1 MKLATYRTATKEIR
15 IGSVCVNEA
24 KLFDLAAAAAAAG
37 VDATPFASMLDLIDG
52 GEAAVDQARSLVASR
67 GGDDSLSV
75 ALADVTL
82 LAPLPRPRQM
92 RDAMSYELH
101 IRQCELGDRRIAAAG
116 DPVALAAIDAEPL
129 PPLADIYREIPTYYL
144 TNHMVVGAPNST
156 VVWPRY
162 SKVMDYELEFGIV
175 VGRDGKDISADKARD
190 HIFGYTLFND
200 FSARDKQEY
209 ECRGGLG
216 PAKGKSFDGS
226 NVLGPWIV
234 TRDELPDPYALKTAV
249 RVNGVVRGASTT
261 AGMLFNFEQILAYMS
276 QDETVYAGE
285 FIGSGTIGNG
295 CALETG
301 VYLQDGDEVEIEVE
315 GIGVLRNR
323 VKASH

>member
-1 MKLATYRTATKEIR
+1 MKLATYRTATGETR
-15 IGSVCVNEA
+15 IGCVHANDT
-24 KLFDLAAAAAAAG
+24 KVFDLAAAAAAAG
-37 VDATPFASMLDLIDG
+37 VDAAPFASMLDLIDG
-52 GEAAVDQARSLVASR
+52 GESALDRARTLLATH
-67 GGDDSLSV
+67 GTTESLS
-75 ALADVTL
+75 APLAEVTL

-144 TNHMVVGAPNST
+144 TNHMVVGAPGST
-156 VVWPRY
+156 VTWPRY
-162 SKVMDYELEFGIV
+162 SRVMDYELEFGIV
-175 VGRDGKDISADKARD
+175 VGRDGKDLSPENARE

-261 AGMLFNFEQILAYMS
+261 AGMLFNFEQILTYMS